1 MIGLVL
7 ILVGLNLWNDS
18 APINPTIRSSDN
30 SGTQSSSLSRSFPLP
45 YRNDTHEGNKGVSQD
60 QWVQCKRIEKFSV
73 LFVKIL
79 LWWCR
84 MATKTSLLPA
94 I

>member
-45 YRNDTHEGNKGVSQD
+45 YRNATHEGNKGVSQD
-60 QWVQCKRIEKFSV
+60 
-73 LFVKIL
+73 
-79 LWWCR
+79 
-84 MATKTSLLPA
+84 
-94 I
+94 